1 MRMKSNGNV
10 AGRMD
15 SKIVAMDSR
24 RKVTDMREE
33 GREQAWKWIGI
44 FAGVMLLI
52 LVGGYFAVP
61 AIRQAE
67 IVVWRLFMR
76 QSIGDKVDC
85 ILIVV
90 CAFAFLISVNRTLRK
105 ARLNRGK

>member
-1 MRMKSNGNV
+1 MKMKSKSNV

-15 SKIVAMDSR
+15 SKIVAMNNR
-24 RKVTDMREE
+24 RKVTDMRED
-33 GREQAWKWIGI
+33 GRKQAWKWIGI
-44 FAGVMLLI
+44 FVGVMLLI

-61 AIRQAE
+61 AIRQTE
-67 IVVWRLFMR
+67 IDIWQTFMR
-76 QSIGDKVDC
+76 ESIGDKINC

-90 CAFAFLISVNRTLRK
+90 CAFAFLISINRTLRK

>member
-1 MRMKSNGNV
+1 MKMKSKSNV

-15 SKIVAMDSR
+15 SKIIAMNSR
-24 RKVTDMREE
+24 RKAKDMREE
-33 GREQAWKWIGI
+33 GRKQAWRWLGI

-61 AIRQAE
+61 AIRQVE
-67 IVVWRLFMR
+67 IGVWQAFMR
-76 QSIGDKVDC
+76 KSIGDKVDY

-90 CAFAFLISVNRTLRK
+90 CAFAFLISINRTLRK
-105 ARLNRGK
+105 ARLNRK

>member
-1 MRMKSNGNV
+1 MKSKSNV

-15 SKIVAMDSR
+15 SKIVAMNNR

-33 GREQAWKWIGI
+33 GRKQAWKWLGI
-44 FAGVMLLI
+44 FVGVMLII
-52 LVGGYFAVP
+52 LAGGYFAVP

-67 IVVWRLFMR
+67 IVIWQAFMR
-76 QSIGDKVDC
+76 KSIGEKVDC

-90 CAFAFLISVNRTLRK
+90 CAFAFLISINRTLRK

>member
-1 MRMKSNGNV
+1 MKSKSNV

-15 SKIVAMDSR
+15 SKIVAMNNR
-24 RKVTDMREE
+24 RKVTDMRED
-33 GREQAWKWIGI
+33 GRKQAWKWIGI
-44 FAGVMLLI
+44 FVGVMLLI

-61 AIRQAE
+61 AIRQTE
-67 IVVWRLFMR
+67 IDIWQTFMR
-76 QSIGDKVDC
+76 ESIGDKIHC

-90 CAFAFLISVNRTLRK
+90 CAFAFLISINRTLRK

>member
-1 MRMKSNGNV
+1 MKSKNNV
-10 AGRMD
+10 AGRVG
-15 SKIVAMDSR
+15 SKIVVMNNR

-33 GREQAWKWIGI
+33 NKRQAWKWIDI
-44 FAGVMLLI
+44 FVGVMLLLI
-52 LVGGYFAVP
+52 VGGYFAVP

-67 IVVWRLFMR
+67 IGVWQAFMR
-76 QSIGDKVDC
+76 KSIGDKVDC

-90 CAFAFLISVNRTLRK
+90 CAFAFLISINRTLRK